1 MGAGDGEEGGQLV
14 VAVRQ
19 AALQTAN
26 NKLCVCAVLLCCCAA
41 AAVRIALLT
50 FTSLGWR
57 VPFRLH
63 LLLQSINVGLLVV
76 FGLHPYCNSKVRW
89 L

>member
-1 MGAGDGEEGGQLV
+1 VRIALLTLTLQHPV
-14 VAVRQ
+14 VPPP
-19 AALQTAN
+19 LP
-26 NKLCVCAVLLCCCAA
+26 VCAP

-63 LLLQSINVGLLVV
+63 LLLQTINVGLLVG
-76 FGLHPYCNSKVRW
+76 FGLHPYCASKVSW
-89 L
+89 G

>member
-1 MGAGDGEEGGQLV
+1 
-14 VAVRQ
+14 
-19 AALQTAN
+19 
-26 NKLCVCAVLLCCCAA
+26 LLSLTVF

-63 LLLQSINVGLLVV
+63 LLLQSINAGLLAT
-76 FGLHPYCNSKVRW
+76 FGLHPYCDSKVGNSVVAHGGERQQQATAAAAATVVRGGV
-89 L
+89 LQAEL